1 MKTVKTWIELCYQRT
16 TCTIIFVLLP
26 VLAQAEKPLIEI
38 NIEQHL
44 FVPSEITIP
53 ANTKI
58 KLRIHNRDTTP
69 EEFES
74 WELNREKV
82 IMGNSTA
89 TIFIGPLP
97 PGIYPFFGE
106 FNPKTA
112 LGKVI
117 VE

>member
-1 MKTVKTWIELCYQRT
+1 VKTWIELCCKHT
-16 TCTIIFVLLP
+16 ACTLIFVLLP
-26 VLAQAEKPLIEI
+26 ALAQAGKPLVEI
-38 NIEQHL
+38 NIERHL

-53 ANTKI
+53 ANTKV
-58 KLRIHNRDTTP
+58 KLRVHNRDATP

-97 PGIYPFFGE
+97 PGVYPFFGE

-112 LGKVI
+112 QGKVI

>member
-1 MKTVKTWIELCYQRT
+1 V
-16 TCTIIFVLLP
+16 
-26 VLAQAEKPLIEI
+26 QAGKPLVEI

-53 ANTKI
+53 ANSKV
-58 KLRIHNRDTTP
+58 KLRVHNRDATP

-97 PGIYPFFGE
+97 PGVYPFFGE

-112 LGKVI
+112 QGKAI